1 MKLPTSLA
9 FSLICCL
16 AAPVAIQANAQ
27 ASPHQNFG
35 IFDKP
40 ITTAPNLV
48 ALYEGVSNAEL
59 RKYASV
65 IIETEPLR
73 LEALNTIQRQIGG
86 GQVPDLMCSEPSSMD
101 GLPASARRVFVK
113 YCNSV
118 SSSAQKHGLSQSSFN
133 RITSLVSSDSRV
145 RERLQRQVS
154 CIQSGSC

>member
-1 MKLPTSLA
+1 MKLPTSFA
-9 FSLICCL
+9 FALLCCL
-16 AAPVAIQANAQ
+16 AAPLAVQSHAQ
-27 ASPHQNFG
+27 ASANQTFG
-35 IFDKP
+35 IFDTP
-40 ITTAPNLV
+40 VTNRPNQV
-48 ALYEGVSNAEL
+48 ALYESVSNSEL

-86 GQVPDLMCSEPSSMD
+86 QVPSLVCSEPSTMS
-101 GLPASARRVFVK
+101 GLPGNSRRVFVN

-118 SSSAQKHGLSQSSFN
+118 NSSAQKHGLSQSNFN
-133 RITSLVSSDSRV
+133 RITSLVSSDGRL

>member
-16 AAPVAIQANAQ
+16 AAPVVIQANAQ
-27 ASPHQNFG
+27 ASSNQSFG

-40 ITTAPNLV
+40 LTNAPNLV
-48 ALYEGVSNAEL
+48 ALYESVSNAEL

-73 LEALNTIQRQIGG
+73 LEALNTIQSQIG
-86 GQVPDLMCSEPSSMD
+86 GQVPALMCSEPSSMD
-101 GLPASARRVFVK
+101 GIPASSRRVFVK

-118 SSSAQKHGLSQSSFN
+118 NSSAQKHGLSQGSFN

>member
-1 MKLPTSLA
+1 MKLPTSLT

-16 AAPVAIQANAQ
+16 AAPVAISANAQ
-27 ASPHQNFG
+27 ASSYQNFG
-35 IFDKP
+35 IFDTP
-40 ITTAPNLV
+40 ITSAPNSV
-48 ALYEGVSNAEL
+48 ALYEGVSNSEL

-73 LEALNTIQRQIGG
+73 LEALNTIQSQIG
-86 GQVPDLMCSEPSSMD
+86 GQVPSLMCSEPSSMD
-101 GLPASARRVFVK
+101 GLPASSRRVFVK

-118 SSSAQKHGLSQSSFN
+118 SSSAQKHGLSQSNFN